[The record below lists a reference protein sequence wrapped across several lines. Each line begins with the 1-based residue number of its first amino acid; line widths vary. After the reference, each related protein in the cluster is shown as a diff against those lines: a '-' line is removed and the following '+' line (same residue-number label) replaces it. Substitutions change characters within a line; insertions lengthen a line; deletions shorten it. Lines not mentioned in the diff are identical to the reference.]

1 MFLKII
7 AALLF
12 CFPFRQCNIIEEI
25 YTEISLKVL
34 AYAISERTAFDRLS
48 CLFNI
53 FYAVDF
59 HKLSKSVSALSV
71 ETYIVP
77 ELNSFLNS

>member
-1 MFLKII
+1 MNTYLKII
-7 AALLF
+7 AALSF
-12 CFPFRQCNIIEEI
+12 YFPFRQCNIIEEI

-34 AYAISERTAFDRLS
+34 AYAISDSAAFDSLS

-59 HKLSKSVSALSV
+59 HEIRKSVSALSI

-77 ELNSFLNS
+77 ELDSF